1 MRRERC
7 GRKKSQ
13 GKPKT
18 TTATVFSSNFTTA
31 AMSFAAALR
40 GTPEQNKR
48 NMELVIGL
56 HK

>member
-1 MRRERC
+1 MRKKMWE
-7 GRKKSQ
+7 KSQ

-18 TTATVFSSNFTTA
+18 TTARVFSSNFTTPA
-31 AMSFAAALR
+31 VSFAAALR
-40 GTPEQNKR
+40 GTLEQSKR